1 MGHPA
6 AATGGKKLK
15 SLSAHDLVSA
25 YLSENLDRLYRLA
38 FRYVKN
44 EQDAMDIAQ
53 EAAVKLLRSAGKIKN
68 PDYIGTMAYRVVVN
82 CSIDFLR
89 KQKRETIGLPEV
101 ERGAE
106 DDHGKLCALDLLD
119 VLDQKA
125 KTIVEIGR
133 ASGRERVSSTV

>member
-1 MGHPA
+1 
-6 AATGGKKLK
+6 
-15 SLSAHDLVSA
+15 
-25 YLSENLDRLYRLA
+25 
-38 FRYVKN
+38 
-44 EQDAMDIAQ
+44 MDIAQ

-106 DDHGKLCALDLLD
+106 DDHGKLYALDLLD

-125 KTIVEIGR
+125 KTIVVLRFFEGFSLAEI
-133 ASGRERVSSTV
+133 ADIMDLKLSTVKTRLYSSLRTLKRELERQDTRKEEIPSCAKPKTLN